1 MENSKH
7 GRAYVEE
14 WSKTS
19 VVNRTYLKR
28 TQEDYYNSLMILML
42 FLTCSRYFIRLSSG
56 KFDVNIPKPP
66 GWFHVVFNFIGP
78 NYGQGLRIYYNGDYY
93 GVEQRLMEI
102 ESNGDADGKVV
113 IGRAFYEQ
121 NDLYAS
127 VQVDEL
133 LFFNAALAEAEITT
147 LSKYTTN
154 KTFNW

>member
-7 GRAYVEE
+7 GPAYVEE

-19 VVNRTYLKR
+19 VVNRTSLKR
-28 TQEDYYNSLMILML
+28 NQENYYNSLMDFML

-56 KFDVNIPKPP
+56 EFDVNIPKPP

-78 NYGQGLRIYYNGDYY
+78 NYGQGLRIYYDGDLY
-93 GVEQRLMEI
+93 GGENFSSSLETD
-102 ESNGDADGKVV
+102 GDGRVV

-127 VQVDEL
+127 AQVDEL
-133 LFFNAALAEAEITT
+133 LFFNAALTEAEITA
-147 LSKYTTN
+147 LSK
-154 KTFNW
+154 